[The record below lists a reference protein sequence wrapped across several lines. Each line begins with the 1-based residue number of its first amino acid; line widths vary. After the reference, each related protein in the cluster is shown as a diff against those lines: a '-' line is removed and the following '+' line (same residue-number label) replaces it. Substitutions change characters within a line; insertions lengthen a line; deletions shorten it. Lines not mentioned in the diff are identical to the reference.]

1 MSGAPRYWNEE
12 TQRWEET
19 GPGEQGETGGAAA
32 TAPTVTPPPA
42 APPPPDVSSS
52 AAPTLTGV
60 PWPGGGT
67 SPSSGPPGPPAP
79 APWSF
84 PEVPHGPAGPPTPP
98 VPPAPAR
105 HGLDRRRVWTVVG
118 GAAVIGVVV
127 GLVLTQTLG
136 GGKGAV
142 GQGDDKP
149 ASASVSQSA
158 GSETPGTEEAPAPRQ
173 PTSAAEEITSPAPDP
188 DSTVPA
194 GYDRYA
200 DSEGFTIARPTGWT
214 RSSVSS
220 QYGMD
225 VVTYRS
231 PDSGMRLQVF
241 EVAEPS
247 PDASYQLFL
256 SDATPKAPGF
266 EQLSLETLDDG
277 DFTGSRL
284 EYLADSIRGE
294 PDIGTWHVVDLRFQA
309 ADGKLY
315 ALAAYGADSDG
326 HEDERE
332 LIRTALEHFCPPDTT
347 CGTAMDLG

>member
-1 MSGAPRYWNEE
+1 M
-12 TQRWEET
+12 
-19 GPGEQGETGGAAA
+19 
-32 TAPTVTPPPA
+32 
-42 APPPPDVSSS
+42 
-52 AAPTLTGV
+52 
-60 PWPGGGT
+60 
-67 SPSSGPPGPPAP
+67 
-79 APWSF
+79 
-84 PEVPHGPAGPPTPP
+84 
-98 VPPAPAR
+98 
-105 HGLDRRRVWTVVG
+105 VG
-118 GAAVIGVVV
+118 GAAVVGVVV

-136 GGKGAV
+136 GGKGAD
-142 GQGDDKP
+142 GQEDDKA
-149 ASASVSQSA
+149 ASASVSQPS
-158 GSETPGTEEAPAPRQ
+158 GSGAPGTEEAPAPRP
-173 PTSAAEEITSPAPDP
+173 PTSAAEETTSPTSDP

-194 GYDRYA
+194 GYDRYT

-214 RSSVSS
+214 RTSVSS

-247 PDASYQLFL
+247 PDASYELFL

-332 LIRTALEHFCPPDTT
+332 LIRTAFAHFCPSDTT

>member
-1 MSGAPRYWNEE
+1 MGA
-12 TQRWEET
+12 
-19 GPGEQGETGGAAA
+19 
-32 TAPTVTPPPA
+32 
-42 APPPPDVSSS
+42 
-52 AAPTLTGV
+52 
-60 PWPGGGT
+60 
-67 SPSSGPPGPPAP
+67 
-79 APWSF
+79 
-84 PEVPHGPAGPPTPP
+84 
-98 VPPAPAR
+98 
-105 HGLDRRRVWTVVG
+105 VVG
-118 GAAVIGVVV
+118 GAAVVGVIV

-136 GGKGAV
+136 GGKGAD
-142 GQGDDKP
+142 GRGDDKA
-149 ASASVSQSA
+149 ASTDVSQPA
-158 GSETPGTEEAPAPRQ
+158 GSGSPGAEGAPAPGP
-173 PTSAAEEITSPAPDP
+173 PTSAAEEPASPAPGP
-188 DSTVPA
+188 GGTVPA

-225 VVTYRS
+225 VVTYRR
-231 PDSGMRLQVF
+231 PDRGMRLQVF

-247 PDASYQLFL
+247 PDASYELFL

-266 EQLSLETLDDG
+266 EQLSFETLDDG

-284 EYLADSIRGE
+284 EYLADSMRGE

-332 LIRTALEHFCPPDTT
+332 LIRTALEHFCPPETT
-347 CGTAMDLG
+347 CGTTTGPG

>member
-19 GPGEQGETGGAAA
+19 GLGEQGEAGGAAA
-32 TAPTVTPPPA
+32 TAPTVTPPPT
-42 APPPPDVSSS
+42 PPPPPEVSSA
-52 AAPTLTGV
+52 AAPTLTGIQ
-60 PWPGGGT
+60 WPGGGT
-67 SPSSGPPGPPAP
+67 SPSSGQPGP
-79 APWSF
+79 APWSS
-84 PEVPHGPAGPPTPP
+84 PELSHGPAGPPAPP
-98 VPPAPAR
+98 VPPIPAPAR
-105 HGLDRRRVWTVVG
+105 HGLDRRRVWAVVG
-118 GAAVIGVVV
+118 GAAVVGVVV

-136 GGKGAV
+136 GGKGAD

-149 ASASVSQSA
+149 ASASVSQPT
-158 GSETPGTEEAPAPRQ
+158 GSGTPGTEEAPAPRQ
-173 PTSAAEEITSPAPDP
+173 PTSAAEETTSPTPDP

-220 QYGMD
+220 QYGMN

-247 PDASYQLFL
+247 PDASYELFL
-256 SDATPKAPGF
+256 SDALPKAPGF

-284 EYLADSIRGE
+284 EYLADSFRGE

-332 LIRTALEHFCPPDTT
+332 LIRTAFEHFCPPDTT
-347 CGTAMDLG
+347 CGTAMDLD